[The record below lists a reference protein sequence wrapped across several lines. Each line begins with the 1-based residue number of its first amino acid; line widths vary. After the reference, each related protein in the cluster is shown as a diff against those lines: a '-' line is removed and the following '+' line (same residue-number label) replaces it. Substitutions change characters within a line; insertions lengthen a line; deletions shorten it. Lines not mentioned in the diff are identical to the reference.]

1 MVDETVGMVVAVIIW
16 MEAELNSASVA
27 VIVIET
33 VVADY

>member
-1 MVDETVGMVVAVIIW
+1 MVDETVGMVIVVIIW
-16 MEAELNSASVA
+16 MEAGLNSASVV